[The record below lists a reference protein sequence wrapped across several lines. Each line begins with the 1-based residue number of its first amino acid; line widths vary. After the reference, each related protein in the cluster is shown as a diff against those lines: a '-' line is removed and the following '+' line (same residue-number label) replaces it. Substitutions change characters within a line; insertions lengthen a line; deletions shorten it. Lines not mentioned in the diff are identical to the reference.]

1 MSLAERERPM
11 TRLRTWL
18 GRAIVALI
26 LAVPIAYFAIGAI
39 ATYRVDDDL
48 ATVVPGPVERPVQ
61 IARTFEMILAREIEH
76 NDWQPNNPWFYPTA
90 LTDDGRN
97 FQLGVLHGLRRG
109 LLEYATRTMRLRQ
122 DGSIDP
128 NLQRALNLLQY
139 PPNVWVLDLS
149 QGFGASS
156 RSQYGAALVAL
167 RAFESQ
173 ADNTRYA
180 DLRADQL
187 QRFIDAIN
195 IDLTSHM
202 LALQDYSSNRNSLF
216 DSSVDD
222 LFYQTKGAAFVYAAL
237 APAIRHDFEPIIA
250 QKHLGDLWKQLETSL
265 RRFAE
270 FKPTLVFS
278 GKPDGLIVPN
288 HLMAQGFYAGRS
300 VQILMQ
306 IEEILKT

>member
-1 MSLAERERPM
+1 M
-11 TRLRTWL
+11 TRSRTWL
-18 GRAIVALI
+18 GRTIVALI
-26 LAVPIAYFAIGAI
+26 VAIPIAYFAIGAI

-48 ATVVPGPVERPVQ
+48 ASVIPAPVEKPVQ
-61 IARTFEMILAREIEH
+61 IARTFEKILTREIEH
-76 NDWQPNNPWFYPTA
+76 NNWQPNNPWFYPTA
-90 LTDDGRN
+90 LTDDGKN

-128 NLQRALNLLQY
+128 NLQRALNQLQY
-139 PPNVWVLDLS
+139 PPNVWILDLS

-156 RSQYGAALVAL
+156 KSQYRAALGGL
-167 RAFESQ
+167 RAFETK
-173 ADNTRYA
+173 AEDGRYA

-195 IDLTSHM
+195 IDLTSHI
-202 LALQDYSSNRNSLF
+202 LALQDFSANRNSMF

-237 APAIRHDFEPIIA
+237 APAVRHDFEPIIA
-250 QKHLGDLWKQLETSL
+250 QKHLGDLWRQLEANL
-265 RRFAE
+265 RHFAE

-288 HLMAQGFYAGRS
+288 HLVAQGFYAGRS